1 MSQKFENQKV
11 TRILSRDLLEKK
23 NLSKNMLNWTK
34 ILQFITMTPKNV

>member
-23 NLSKNMLNWTK
+23 NLSKNMLN
-34 ILQFITMTPKNV
+34 